1 MRNEISEQKRLRV
14 PDLANLLREMIEEQ
28 QFPGDAPM
36 DSTRRLA
43 ARYGVSPVTANR
55 AINELVNKRILYRVP
70 GKEPLFPEAVPG
82 ATSGRASVSTRIRET
97 ARTRITTCWSG
108 SIFRRPAIS

>member
-14 PDLANLLREMIEEQ
+14 PDLANLLREMIEKQ

-43 ARYGVSPVTANR
+43 AR
-55 AINELVNKRILYRVP
+55 
-70 GKEPLFPEAVPG
+70 
-82 ATSGRASVSTRIRET
+82 
-97 ARTRITTCWSG
+97 
-108 SIFRRPAIS
+108 